1 VIVWFP
7 TASDEVVKL
16 ALPPESV
23 AVPRVTAPSTKL
35 TVPVGVPEAGATA
48 VTVATNVADWPNT
61 VGFKID
67 ETVAELLAL
76 LTVCVMAAEVPVAKL
91 LSPP

>member
-1 VIVWFP
+1 MWFP
-7 TASDEVVKL
+7 TANAEVEKV
-16 ALPPESV
+16 ALPPASV

-35 TVPVGVPEAGATA
+35 TIPVGVPEPGTTA
-48 VTVATNVADWPNT
+48 DTVAMKVTDWPNT
-61 VGFKID
+61 VGFKED
-67 ETVAELLAL
+67 AVVAELLAL